1 MQSILENYHSVK
13 NEIQAASVL
22 KPKCRLVVVSKF
34 QGADR
39 IRLLLAEGHRVFGES
54 RLEEALGKWPSLL
67 QDFPDTKLHYI
78 GALQSRKIKDIV
90 RMFDVVQSIDRV
102 EAAARI
108 AREIVAQGRNLS
120 CFIQV
125 NIGREPQK
133 SGVFPEHFER
143 LFRQCV
149 DEYALKI
156 SGVMC
161 IPPTCEK
168 PAPYFSKMKAIQER
182 FDLPELSMGMSSD
195 YLTAIE
201 YGATIVRVG
210 AKILGSR

>member
-1 MQSILENYHSVK
+1 MQSILENYNLVK
-13 NEIQAASVL
+13 NEIQTASTL
-22 KPKCRLVVVSKF
+22 NHKCRLVVVSKF

-67 QDFPDTKLHYI
+67 QDFPDSKLHYL

-90 RMFDVVQSIDRV
+90 RIFDVIQSVDRA

-108 AREIVAQGRNLS
+108 AREIVAQSRSLS
-120 CFIQV
+120 CLIQI
-125 NIGREPQK
+125 NIGKESQK
-133 SGVFPEHFER
+133 SGVFPEHFES

-149 DEYALKI
+149 DEFGLNI

-161 IPPTCEK
+161 IPPACEK
-168 PAPYFSKMKAIQER
+168 PAPYFPKMKSIQER

-201 YGATIVRVG
+201 YGATMVRVG

>member
-125 NIGREPQK
+125 NIGRE
-133 SGVFPEHFER
+133 GGREN
-143 LFRQCV
+143 
-149 DEYALKI
+149 
-156 SGVMC
+156 
-161 IPPTCEK
+161 
-168 PAPYFSKMKAIQER
+168 
-182 FDLPELSMGMSSD
+182 
-195 YLTAIE
+195 
-201 YGATIVRVG
+201 
-210 AKILGSR
+210 